1 MEINNATA
9 TPLGALSSSQQ
20 PQAPAAGVEKQSDQ
34 QQESTVVTLSEQ
46 AKQLNR
52 AETQNKDTE
61 RAETAP
67 QEAAEPQG
75 IQFIASENKGGRIDT
90 FA

>member
-1 MEINNATA
+1 MEINNANA
-9 TPLGALSSSQQ
+9 TSLSALSSGPQ
-20 PQAPAAGVEKQSDQ
+20 PQAPVAGVEKQGDQ

>member
-1 MEINNATA
+1 MEINNANA
-9 TPLGALSSSQQ
+9 TSLSALSSGPQ
-20 PQAPAAGVEKQSDQ
+20 PQAPVAKVEKQSDQ

-52 AETQNKDTE
+52 AETQDKDTE

>member
-1 MEINNATA
+1 MEINNANA
-9 TPLGALSSSQQ
+9 TSLSALLNSSQ
-20 PQAPAAGVEKQSDQ
+20 PQAPAAKVEKQSDQ

-67 QEAAEPQG
+67 QDAAEPQG
-75 IQFIASENKGGRIDT
+75 IQFIAGENKDSRIDT

>member
-9 TPLGALSSSQQ
+9 ASPGALSSGPQ
-20 PQAPAAGVEKQSDQ
+20 PQAPVARTEKQGDQ
-34 QQESTVVTLSEQ
+34 RQESTVVTLSEQ

-61 RAETAP
+61 RAEAAP

-75 IQFIASENKGGRIDT
+75 IQFIAAENKEGRIDT